1 MRRSL
6 FFAAL
11 LASLVAF
18 AANPK
23 ASALAKESQRL
34 YDAGKYLEAADMLRQ
49 AYDAEPSGVYL
60 YNIGRAYDQGGE
72 LETAIEYYRE
82 YVGMPSEST
91 DPDTVKKANLHMDRI
106 RTLLAKSAAQKQVQD
121 AEKQKLQNDAQRLE
135 AETERLRQE
144 RKEAE
149 ARDKAARE
157 KAAGETNVR
166 KIAALAVG
174 GAGVA
179 ALATSL
185 GTGIAAAVNR
195 GNYVGAKTLQDK
207 RRLQGE
213 TVRTAAA
220 CDISLLV
227 GIAAGVTAVI
237 LYPKGDQPKPSVN
250 VVVGPTAGGAFAGV
264 EGRF

>member
-1 MRRSL
+1 MRRFI
-6 FFAAL
+6 FFTAL
-11 LASLVAF
+11 LSAVAL

-23 ASALAKESQRL
+23 ASALAKESQRR
-34 YDAGKYLEAADMLRQ
+34 YDAGKYLEAADLLRQ
-49 AYDAEPSGVYL
+49 AYDAEPSALYL

-72 LETAIEYYRE
+72 PETAMDYYRE
-82 YVGMPSEST
+82 YVGLPSEST

-106 RTLLAKSAAQKQVQD
+106 RTLLAKSAAQKEVQD
-121 AEKQKLQNDAQRLE
+121 AEKQKLQSDAQRLE

-149 ARDKAARE
+149 ARDKAARA
-157 KAAGETNVR
+157 KAVGETNVK

-185 GTGIAAAVNR
+185 GTAIAAAVNR
-195 GNYVGAKTLQDK
+195 GKYGTATTLDEK

-213 TVRTAAA
+213 TQRTAAA

-237 LYPKGDQPKPSVN
+237 LYPKGDAPKQSVN
-250 VVVGPTAGGAFAGV
+250 VVIGPTAGGAFAGV

>member
-1 MRRSL
+1 MRRLL
-6 FFAAL
+6 FLTAL
-11 LASLVAF
+11 LGAVAL

-34 YDAGKYLEAADMLRQ
+34 YDSGKYLEAAETLRQ
-49 AYDAEPSGVYL
+49 AYDAEPAALYL

-72 LETAIEYYRE
+72 LETAIDYYRE
-82 YVGMPSEST
+82 YVGLPSDST

-106 RTLLAKSAAQKQVQD
+106 RTLLARSAAQKQVQD
-121 AEKQKLQNDAQRLE
+121 AEKQKLQSDAERLE

-144 RKEAE
+144 RRETE
-149 ARDKAARE
+149 AREKAARE
-157 KAAGETNVR
+157 KAVGETNVK

-174 GAGVA
+174 GVGVA
-179 ALATSL
+179 ALGTSL
-185 GTGIAAAVNR
+185 GTAIAAAVNR
-195 GNYVGAKTLQDK
+195 GKYGAATTLDEK

-213 TVRTAAA
+213 TQRTAAA

-227 GIAAGVTAVI
+227 GIAASVTAVI
-237 LYPKGDQPKPSVN
+237 LYPKGDAPKQSVN
-250 VVVGPTAGGAFAGV
+250 VVLGPTAGGVFAGV